1 MSDTNQ
7 TTLGQDEAY
16 ELLSNARRRFVIS
29 YLRSQDGRV
38 PLNELS
44 QSLAAWENDIPVD
57 ELGDQQIKRIY
68 VSLYQ
73 THLPKLEE
81 AGLIEYD
88 RENSTLE
95 IRREADRL
103 DEYLPT
109 DGSERSN
116 WQLVYGAL
124 AGLGLLAYLLLSL
137 MPSAP
142 VSMGQLGAI
151 IIVAF
156 AVASIVHQISRRS

>member
-95 IRREADRL
+95 IRRR
-103 DEYLPT
+103 PT
-109 DGSERSN
+109 GSTSTFRQMARRGRTGSSCTVRSQDSDC
-116 WQLVYGAL
+116 WRT
-124 AGLGLLAYLLLSL
+124 SC
-137 MPSAP
+137 
-142 VSMGQLGAI
+142 
-151 IIVAF
+151 
-156 AVASIVHQISRRS
+156 

>member
-57 ELGDQQIKRIY
+57 ETGDQIKRIY